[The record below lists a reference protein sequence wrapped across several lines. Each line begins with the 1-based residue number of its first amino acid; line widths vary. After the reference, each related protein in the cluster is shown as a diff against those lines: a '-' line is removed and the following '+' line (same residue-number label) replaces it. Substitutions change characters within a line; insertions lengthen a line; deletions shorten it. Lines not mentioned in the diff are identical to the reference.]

1 MEAGGEEER
10 SKEVK
15 VLAKFRLSSLNII
28 KSKITCFL
36 HSLNLINIL

>member
-15 VLAKFRLSSLNII
+15 LLAKFRLSSLNII
-28 KSKITCFL
+28 KPKITCFL